1 MTPASPS
8 PEVAITKLNQELA
21 LMAEKYNATL
31 QAYTNALKSQRNELI
46 SHLAANSAYV
56 TLFEAVRE
64 IGIDL
69 ANDIQQARTSQ
80 DPGAAAVAAKM
91 EPYANALAN
100 ALQASVNARR
110 KVIDDRRA
118 SYGLG
123 DEDLTP

>member
-31 QAYTNALKSQRNELI
+31 QAYTNALKSQRNELV
-46 SHLAANSAYV
+46 SHLAANSAYI
-56 TLFEAVRE
+56 TLFEAVRD

-69 ANDIQQARTSQ
+69 ANDIQQARVSQ

-110 KVIDDRRA
+110 KAIDERRA